1 MKMSSFIVEDKGG
14 SFETTPVGSHLARC
28 YRIVDVGTQKSEY
41 QGQVKYLHKVML
53 GWEIHGVNED
63 GTPIKMM
70 DGRSFV
76 MFKNYTLSWSDKAT
90 LRIDLQAWRGR
101 PFTAEEMRRF
111 DLKTVLGAWCMLNV
125 IERAGQDGKM
135 YVNVANI
142 SPVPAM
148 IKQAGLP
155 AAVKKNEMFN
165 LSEPDMEMFNTF
177 SENLKKKIMASP
189 EWEKLQG
196 KKSSV
201 QDAVNKHQPPMME
214 DEDDSFIPF

>member
-1 MKMSSFIVEDKGG
+1 MSFYVEDTGG
-14 SFETTPVGSHLARC
+14 SFESTPVGSHLARC

-63 GTPIKMM
+63 GTPIKMK
-70 DGRSFV
+70 DGRPFA

-111 DLKTVLGAWCMLNV
+111 DLKTILGAWCMLNV
-125 IERAGQDGKM
+125 IERQGTDGKM

-148 IKQAGLP
+148 IKQNGLP
-155 AAVKKNEMFN
+155 AAINKNEMFN
-165 LSEPDMEMFNTF
+165 LSEPDMAMFETF
-177 SENLKKKIMASP
+177 SDNLKKKIQNSP
-189 EWEKLQG
+189 EWERLQTPS
-196 KKSSV
+196 KKATTTV
-201 QDAVNKHQPPMME
+201 DAAME
-214 DEDDSFIPF
+214 EDDGLDIPF